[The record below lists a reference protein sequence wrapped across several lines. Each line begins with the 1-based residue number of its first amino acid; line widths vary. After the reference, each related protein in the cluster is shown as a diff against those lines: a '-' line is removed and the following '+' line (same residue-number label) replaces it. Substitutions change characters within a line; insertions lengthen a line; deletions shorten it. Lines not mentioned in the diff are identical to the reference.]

1 MYKRGLGRRTKNQ
14 TLREKVR
21 RLSEINSD
29 MQNIITEQERRLARY
44 ENPPDDNTKIPSHTP
59 TYASNAPETP
69 APSDSTVPYGIKPD
83 NIPKS
88 APTDYQSRTYDM
100 SQIGKNAKSDRYSI
114 TSLMTKNRT
123 YGSNKDAQT
132 VLLVNLDGIIQDPK
146 SLHAMTLMKPEQF
159 DYLCAKFDD
168 RVSQRNLDRLFWD
181 DDLRASDPGTRS
193 KLYIRHALLMSL
205 LHKKEAIP
213 EALLGV
219 LFGIYQGTVSRYL
232 KTVNSVLAE
241 ILPTAR
247 NLTSIIREIYKKRN
261 NDAKPKPAEG
271 KDKQGDDV
279 VGQDAKPNHDTTA
292 ERAGPRSRT
301 GTPAPVAATNNAPA
315 PTVIGAPAGGEGLPG
330 ILAGPLLDNRT
341 DGQLS
346 TRVATIT
353 DGTHTPVERSKNS
366 AWNKATYSGKKKTH
380 TYNTNITI
388 APEGT
393 TIHISKTVPGSV
405 GDLTLYRESPPDLGA
420 ISDAAADPNTPKDER
435 PINIYDRGYQGIQK
449 DNPGAETWIGIKR
462 NSGSDPETKGLT
474 QQDRDHNTEV
484 TRVRIIVEHVIGDI
498 KEYALMRKRYMGTP
512 EQYNDDLNIITGLVN
527 LRRMWDSIK
536 SKEDPD
542 MISRLGSWR
551 KR

>member
-1 MYKRGLGRRTKNQ
+1 
-14 TLREKVR
+14 
-21 RLSEINSD
+21 
-29 MQNIITEQERRLARY
+29 
-44 ENPPDDNTKIPSHTP
+44 
-59 TYASNAPETP
+59 
-69 APSDSTVPYGIKPD
+69 
-83 NIPKS
+83 
-88 APTDYQSRTYDM
+88 
-100 SQIGKNAKSDRYSI
+100 
-114 TSLMTKNRT
+114 
-123 YGSNKDAQT
+123 
-132 VLLVNLDGIIQDPK
+132 
-146 SLHAMTLMKPEQF
+146 MTLMKPEQF

-168 RVSQRNLDRLFWD
+168 LVSQRNLDRLFWD
-181 DDLRASDPGTRS
+181 DDLRVSDPGTRS

-213 EALLGV
+213 EELLGV

-247 NLTSIIREIYKKRN
+247 NLTSIIREIYKKRSN
-261 NDAKPKPAEG
+261 TDAKPKPADG
-271 KDKQGDDV
+271 KDKQGDDI
-279 VGQDAKPNHDTTA
+279 VGQDATA

-315 PTVIGAPAGGEGLPG
+315 PTVIGYPTGGEGLPG

-341 DGQLS
+341 GGQLS

-420 ISDAAADPNTPKDER
+420 ISDAAADPNIPKDER
-435 PINIYDRGYQGIQK
+435 PINIYDRRYQGIQK
-449 DNPGAETWIGIKR
+449 EQ
-462 NSGSDPETKGLT
+462 SGSRDV
-474 QQDRDHNTEV
+474 DRDKAQFGIRPRDQRADKAGSRPQHRGHPRQNSCRTCH
-484 TRVRIIVEHVIGDI
+484 RRYQRICTDAQAVYGHPRTV
-498 KEYALMRKRYMGTP
+498 
-512 EQYNDDLNIITGLVN
+512 Q
-527 LRRMWDSIK
+527 
-536 SKEDPD
+536 
-542 MISRLGSWR
+542 
-551 KR
+551 

>member
-1 MYKRGLGRRTKNQ
+1 
-14 TLREKVR
+14 
-21 RLSEINSD
+21 
-29 MQNIITEQERRLARY
+29 MQNTITELESCLARY
-44 ENPPDDNTKIPSHTP
+44 ENPPDDDTKMPSYTSAS
-59 TYASNAPETP
+59 ASNAPKTP
-69 APSDSTVPYGIKPD
+69 APSDSTVPYGIKPG

-146 SLHAMTLMKPEQF
+146 SLHTMTLMKPEQF

-261 NDAKPKPAEG
+261 NDAKPKPADG
-271 KDKQGDDV
+271 KDKQGDDI

-315 PTVIGAPAGGEGLPG
+315 PTVIGAPTGGEGLPG

-498 KEYALMRKRYMGTP
+498 KEYALMRKRHMGTP

>member
-1 MYKRGLGRRTKNQ
+1 
-14 TLREKVR
+14 
-21 RLSEINSD
+21 
-29 MQNIITEQERRLARY
+29 MQNIITEQERHLARY
-44 ENPPDDNTKIPSHTP
+44 ENPPDDNTKIPSHTS
-59 TYASNAPETP
+59 TSSSNIPETP
-69 APSDSTVPYGIKPD
+69 TPSDNTVPYGIKPG

-132 VLLVNLDGIIQDPK
+132 VLLVNLDGIIRDPK

-261 NDAKPKPAEG
+261 NDAKPKPADG
-271 KDKQGDDV
+271 KDKQGDV

-301 GTPAPVAATNNAPA
+301 GTPAPVAATDNAPA
-315 PTVIGAPAGGEGLPG
+315 PTVIGAPTGGEGLPG

-353 DGTHTPVERSKNS
+353 DGTHTPVER
-366 AWNKATYSGKKKTH
+366 
-380 TYNTNITI
+380 
-388 APEGT
+388 
-393 TIHISKTVPGSV
+393 
-405 GDLTLYRESPPDLGA
+405 
-420 ISDAAADPNTPKDER
+420 
-435 PINIYDRGYQGIQK
+435 
-449 DNPGAETWIGIKR
+449 
-462 NSGSDPETKGLT
+462 
-474 QQDRDHNTEV
+474 
-484 TRVRIIVEHVIGDI
+484 
-498 KEYALMRKRYMGTP
+498 
-512 EQYNDDLNIITGLVN
+512 
-527 LRRMWDSIK
+527 
-536 SKEDPD
+536 
-542 MISRLGSWR
+542 
-551 KR
+551 